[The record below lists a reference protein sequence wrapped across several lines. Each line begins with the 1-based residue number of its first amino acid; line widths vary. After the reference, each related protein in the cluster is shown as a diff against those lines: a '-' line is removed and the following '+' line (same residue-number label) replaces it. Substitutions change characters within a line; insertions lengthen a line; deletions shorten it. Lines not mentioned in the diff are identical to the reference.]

1 MDPQT
6 AGLVSLGILALV
18 ALAYLAVFRKKG
30 EVKIDGPGG
39 TGLSFKGSNE
49 ADRLPAGETMAERI
63 RAKGSV
69 EVVGSTGGNVSARE
83 LDAGENVR
91 VENQPGPKA

>member
-6 AGLVSLGILALV
+6 AGLVALGILALV

-30 EVKIDGPGG
+30 KMRIDGPGG
-39 TGLSFKGSNE
+39 TGLSFEGSNE
-49 ADRLPAGETMAERI
+49 PDRLPAGRTEAERI

-69 EVVGSTGGNVSARE
+69 DVSGGTGGDLLARDIE
-83 LDAGENVR
+83 AGGDVR
-91 VENQPGPKA
+91 VGNLPGPKA

>member
-1 MDPQT
+1 MDSQT
-6 AGLVSLGILALV
+6 VGLVALGILALV

-30 EVKIDGPGG
+30 KMKIDGPGG
-39 TGLSFKGSNE
+39 TGLSFEGSSE
-49 ADRLPAGETMAERI
+49 SDRLPPGATTAERI

-69 EVVGSTGGNVSARE
+69 DVVGRTGGDVRARD
-83 LDAGENVR
+83 LDAGGDVR